1 MTPASGEPIS
11 GRPTCGV
18 AATPLGHLAVCGRG
32 GVAERALL
40 GFAAEAEAAAW
51 LAEVGGGPRS
61 EADWAGPLEAMVA
74 YARGESFGLDDVPRR
89 EPPGLSDFARAVRA
103 VVGAIPY
110 GRTRT
115 YGEVA
120 QLAGRPRAARA
131 AGTVMARNPLTL
143 LMPCHRVVPAGG
155 KPGKYNSPGGVAV
168 KLKLLAME
176 AAAGRSRP

>member
-1 MTPASGEPIS
+1 MSVGGPACEV
-11 GRPTCGV
+11 PTSGV
-18 AATPLGHLAVCGRG
+18 AVTPLGYLAVCGRG

-40 GFAAEAEAAAW
+40 GFAARAAAEAW
-51 LAEVGGGPRS
+51 TAEVGGGPRS
-61 EADWAGPLEAMVA
+61 EADWAGPLEAMTA

-89 EPPGLSDFARAVRA
+89 EPDGLSEFAHAVRA
-103 VVGAIPY
+103 VVAAIPY
-110 GRTRT
+110 GMTRT

-120 QLAGRPRAARA
+120 ELAGRPRAARA

-155 KPGKYNSPGGVAV
+155 KPGKYNSPGGVGV

-176 AAAGRSRP
+176 AAAGRP